1 MVRPTRNKKP
11 VNYSQFE
18 DSGNDSDDDFIS
30 ASIPVNKS
38 KTVPKVLKQDKPK
51 PNLKNL
57 QKEEVLPTEP
67 PKKRVALDDKVFQ
80 RGLEVA
86 LALSVKE
93 LPTLTNQVKKPEEK
107 STDTHSKRKT
117 EKTDKSPRISNCSVA
132 SDDVEDLNKITEEG
146 DVRDVEGERRTTSKA
161 RAQQRRKLS
170 EGSSGSS
177 ADGTEPDS
185 ATGED
190 SESDPDFDESEE
202 SDEDFGVRRG
212 KETKKKPVQKKP
224 EAEKKER
231 KSKPKREEAS
241 VTSADPAPAA
251 IKSGS
256 PALPQAVGL
265 PSEATRKPAK
275 ICSPSAESKRPKWVP
290 PAASGSRNSSSSS
303 WAGTPAKSPSQS
315 LRLGLSRLAPVK
327 SLHPSATSSQVR

>member
-93 LPTLTNQVKKPEEK
+93 LPTLSNQVKKPEEK
-107 STDTHSKRKT
+107 DTDTHGRRKT
-117 EKTDKSPRISNCSVA
+117 GKTDKPPRVSNCSVA
-132 SDDVEDLNKITEEG
+132 SDDVEELNKITEEG
-146 DVRDVEGERRTTSKA
+146 DVRDVEGERRTTSEA
-161 RAQQRRKLS
+161 RAQQRRRLS
-170 EGSSGSS
+170 EGSGGSS
-177 ADGTEPDS
+177 AGGTETDS

-212 KETKKKPVQKKP
+212 KETKKPVQKKP
-224 EAEKKER
+224 KAEKKER
-231 KSKPKREEAS
+231 KSKPKCEEAS

-256 PALPQAVGL
+256 PALPQPVGL

-290 PAASGSRNSSSSS
+290 PAASGSRNSGSSS
-303 WAGTPAKSPSQS
+303 WAGTPARSPSQS

-327 SLHPSATSSQVR
+327 SLHPSTTGTQVR

>member
-93 LPTLTNQVKKPEEK
+93 LPTLSNQVKKPEEK
-107 STDTHSKRKT
+107 DTDTHGRRKT
-117 EKTDKSPRISNCSVA
+117 GKTDKPPRVSNCSVA
-132 SDDVEDLNKITEEG
+132 SDDVEELNKITEEG
-146 DVRDVEGERRTTSKA
+146 DVRDVEGERRTTSEA
-161 RAQQRRKLS
+161 RAQQRRRLS
-170 EGSSGSS
+170 EGSGGSS
-177 ADGTEPDS
+177 AGGTETDS

-212 KETKKKPVQKKP
+212 KETKKPVQKKP
-224 EAEKKER
+224 KAEKKER
-231 KSKPKREEAS
+231 KSKPKCEEAS

-256 PALPQAVGL
+256 PALPQPVGL

-290 PAASGSRNSSSSS
+290 PAASGSRNSGSSS
-303 WAGTPAKSPSQS
+303 WAGTPARSLSQS

-327 SLHPSATSSQVR
+327 SLHPSATGTQVR